1 VTGTIVEQDSQKAN
15 RLQIELT
22 KLLTDIDQQ
31 SAQLDKDFVRLG
43 VMLQDVRENKLW
55 EPLGYGGYNAF
66 IKSLSEK
73 FQSASRTKLYATAQI
88 AEQLLDVATPQDI
101 EQMGM
106 SKASKLASAMK
117 KADGKKPTD
126 ALLQQAKDPK
136 VTIQQF
142 DAKIADEYQ
151 FHNEFESGSWID
163 LAGCYMTAEE
173 KAEWERAIKTACL
186 DDPPLP
192 MLDKWNDNSASHIRK
207 EILWRWTASYLADKE
222 PSIVKKQSDVRDKS
236 NNEAANTNNQDE
248 GWGL

>member
-1 VTGTIVEQDSQKAN
+1 MRVTEIVEQDSQKAN
-15 RLQIELT
+15 RLQVELT

-31 SAQLDKDFVRLG
+31 SAQIDRDFVKLG
-43 VMLQDVRENKLW
+43 VLLTDVRESKTW
-55 EPLGYGGYNAF
+55 EQLGYSGYNSF

-106 SKASKLASAMK
+106 SKASKLASAIK

-126 ALLQQAKDPK
+126 ELLAKAKDSK
-136 VTIQQF
+136 VTVAELDKQ
-142 DAKIADEYQ
+142 IAGEYE
-151 FHNEFESGSWID
+151 FRNEFETGVWID
-163 LAGCYMTAEE
+163 LSGCYMTAEE

-207 EILWRWTASYLADKE
+207 EILWRWTASYLAEKE
-222 PSIVKKQSDVRDKS
+222 PDVLKKQGDVRNQPND
-236 NNEAANTNNQDE
+236 EAADTYF
-248 GWGL
+248 

>member
-1 VTGTIVEQDSQKAN
+1 MRVVENVIEQDSQKAN
-15 RLQIELT
+15 RLQVELT

-66 IKSLSEK
+66 IKSLAEK
-73 FQSASRTKLYATAQI
+73 FQHAGRTKLYATAQI
-88 AEQLLDVATPQDI
+88 AEQLLDVAAPQDVI
-101 EQMGM
+101 DMGM

-126 ALLQQAKDPK
+126 ELLAKAKNPK
-136 VTIQQF
+136 VTIQEF
-142 DAKIADEYQ
+142 DKQIAGEYE
-151 FHNEFESGSWID
+151 FRNEFETGAWVD
-163 LAGCYMTAEE
+163 LAGCYMSAEE

-192 MLDKWNDNSASHIRK
+192 MLDKWSDNSASHIRK

-222 PSIVKKQSDVRDKS
+222 PGIVKKQGDVRDQPPDE
-236 NNEAANTNNQDE
+236 EAYQDF
-248 GWGL
+248 